1 MNEQKVAYK
10 IYGINSYSNSIDIT
24 ILAFTISSNY
34 KMSYFVNDT
43 FSGYY
48 SYKRFSQLSY

>member
-1 MNEQKVAYK
+1 MNEQKVTYK

-34 KMSYFVNDT
+34 KISYFVNDT
-43 FSGYY
+43 FPRFY
-48 SYKRFSQLSY
+48 SYKLLPQLSY